1 MTDINKLISKY
12 YRPDGKNK
20 TGNIKLNKAEIISN
34 EYDQQLK
41 TDHRRKHRHLL
52 LDQLL
57 NEIPFR
63 LTNPQ
68 IQQIRYWIDTF
79 HPYWKQFHRQAS
91 DETILLAFIMIQR
104 KQQNKRLKVNRFT
117 ISRKYNLTNAIF
129 ITIQNQLIFQLM
141 RTTPMVYTQS
151 KYYNHQII
159 EKGQQK

>member
-141 RTTPMVYTQS
+141 RTTETISVFR
-151 KYYNHQII
+151 
-159 EKGQQK
+159 